1 MTLSWKELFGVIFVW
16 TLFAAA
22 DGFAAGN
29 KLDLEDVD
37 IKGELHNDDRLV
49 IIARE
54 RNELRNHVKLR
65 TNFRKEI
72 TEALPLP
79 APSVQNEVISK

>member
-1 MTLSWKELFGVIFVW
+1 MNFSSKKILGMMLLWILFG
-16 TLFAAA
+16 AAVA
-22 DGFAAGN
+22 AAAGN

-65 TNFRKEI
+65 TNFRREI

-79 APSVQNEVISK
+79 ARSVPTEAISK

>member
-1 MTLSWKELFGVIFVW
+1 MVFSTQK
-16 TLFAAA
+16 LFAVLFLWFVFGGAVA
-22 DGFAAGN
+22 LAKGN

-37 IKGELHNDDRLV
+37 IKGELHNDYRLV

-79 APSVQNEVISK
+79 AASVPIESK